1 MKNKKLED
9 FAVKLFLDI
18 YMVSMVIIFTGTL
31 VVSFMGTANEA
42 RIAQI
47 ILCYSLFIGPMMA
60 FGVYELTRFLDTKL
74 NKNRNKTRRG

>member
-18 YMVSMVIIFTGTL
+18 YMVSIVIILLGT
-31 VVSFMGTANEA
+31 VGVSFMGSAAEA
-42 RIAQI
+42 RAAQI
-47 ILCYSLFIGPMMA
+47 ILCYSLFVGPMMA

-74 NKNRNKTRRG
+74 NRNKTRRG